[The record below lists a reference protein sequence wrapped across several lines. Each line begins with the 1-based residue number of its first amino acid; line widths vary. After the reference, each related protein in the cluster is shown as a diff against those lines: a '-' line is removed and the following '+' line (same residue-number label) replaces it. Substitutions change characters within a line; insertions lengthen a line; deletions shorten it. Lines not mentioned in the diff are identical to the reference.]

1 MDPGPP
7 RGLSS
12 PGGPVDDLRV
22 SPRSTTPARLRPP
35 HRFAIAV
42 AVITGVTGG
51 SAVAQSAGTTPDRP
65 DAPAEVQPIRIDD
78 LPIRKVGGATQA
90 SSAEQDVSVDLR
102 AIEPS
107 ISDRGPLD
115 ASLRWIP
122 AGLRLP
128 TGYDQVYR
136 LDNGGL
142 MRADGG
148 LVATFEQSIYQ
159 STRSGIAPTIP
170 ASTLFVIGGVPLG
183 TEPGHGRLLAVDPLD
198 PGAIPTVTP
207 PASTP
212 DAAYRS
218 SATPG
223 DRLRRFGYGAGHRI
237 SDRASGDVESTS
249 IAPGSRFTTDAGYR
263 ARRLAARL
271 VSWRNA
277 RVEIDP
283 RAEVEESPT
292 AGRPDSAP

>member
-1 MDPGPP
+1 MA
-7 RGLSS
+7 
-12 PGGPVDDLRV
+12 
-22 SPRSTTPARLRPP
+22 T
-35 HRFAIAV
+35 
-42 AVITGVTGG
+42 ITGVAGG
-51 SAVAQSAGTTPDRP
+51 SAVAQSSDTTPDRLDTP
-65 DAPAEVQPIRIDD
+65 PEVQPIRIDD
-78 LPIRKVGGATQA
+78 LPIRKGGGVAQA
-90 SSAEQDVSVDLR
+90 SSAEQVVSVDLR

-128 TGYDQVYR
+128 TGYDQVFR

-249 IAPGSRFTTDAGYR
+249 VESGSRFTTDAGYR
-263 ARRLAARL
+263 ARRLAARFI
-271 VSWRNA
+271 SWRNE
-277 RVEIDP
+277 RVEIDR
-283 RAEVEESPT
+283 RADVDALPT
-292 AGRPDSAP
+292 VARPDSTP